1 MAQKLEG
8 QFIEAGI
15 DWITIT
21 AKDEA
26 KIERLRSWAYA
37 MLETE
42 IDRGMIGRPWYQSGY
57 VGVACGHIQFG
68 DRQDSAILRLG
79 GYVAKGYWQH
89 VMQFADNITRLDV
102 QCTFR
107 AEEKPAVVVHR
118 HYQEIQRKRRPFK
131 RAPSLSRITNADGG
145 YTVYS
150 GRRCSNVMG
159 RIYDKA
165 SESKLDHY
173 AGCVRYEVQF
183 NGKRAR
189 WVANAIASSSLGLV
203 DIARTVLEFFN
214 SRGASVRLLLEKLS
228 STLLIK
234 TSPPP
239 DGPTDIARKLEWLLR
254 SVRPSVRLL
263 VNLGLRDRVLGLLG
277 FNEAFSSELVSTA

>member
-1 MAQKLEG
+1 MTTKLAG
-8 QFIEAGI
+8 DFIEAGI

-21 AKDEA
+21 AKEPS
-26 KIERLRSWAYA
+26 KIERLRSFAYA
-37 MLETE
+37 MMEGEL
-42 IDRGMIGRPWYQSGY
+42 DRGMLGRPWYQSGY

-68 DRQDSAILRLG
+68 DRNDSAILRLG
-79 GYVAKGYWQH
+79 GHVAKSYWQRLI
-89 VMQFADNITRLDV
+89 QFADNITRIDV

-118 HYQEIQRKRRPFK
+118 HYQEIQRKRRPLK

-165 SESKLDHY
+165 SESGLDHY
-173 AGCVRYEVQF
+173 KNCVRYEVQF

-189 WVANAIASSSLGLV
+189 WVAQAIASSSLSLNQ
-203 DIARTVLEFFN
+203 IAQLVLEFFG
-214 SRGASVRLLLEKLS
+214 SRGASIGRLLDKLS
-228 STLLIK
+228 SSLLFK
-234 TSPPP
+234 TSPPF
-239 DGPTDIARKLEWLLR
+239 DGPTDIARKLDWLLR
-254 SVRPSVRLL
+254 SVRPSIRLL
-263 VNLGLRDRVLGLLG
+263 VNLGLRERVLCLLG
-277 FNEAFSSELVSTA
+277 FDEASSSNLLSTA